1 MAGQGDVLK
10 DTPHLDACLRGI
22 KKVHTTTSRTRLA
35 LTTDILCAVGG
46 VLRFK
51 QTDHIEAMLWA
62 VLCVGFHGAL
72 RCGEFT
78 VKGNFD
84 GQVHLCR
91 GDIRFQ
97 LDMTIHQ
104 ECVELFLKSSKT
116 DPFRKGC
123 TIVLFRTNQTV
134 CPVSALKVYLSL
146 YPNDSPSAPLFHT
159 PQGDPLTRELYVK
172 LL

>member
-1 MAGQGDVLK
+1 MAVSVSTQRAYASGVRQFKTFCCNSNLQYRKPSEKTLELFVVLCAQQLRLSPGTIKLYLCGIRHDCLVEGQGDVLK

-35 LTTDILCAVGG
+35 LTTDIICAVGG
-46 VLRFK
+46 ILRFK
-51 QTDHIEAMLWA
+51 QTDHMEAMLWA

-104 ECVELFLKSSKT
+104 
-116 DPFRKGC
+116 
-123 TIVLFRTNQTV
+123 N
-134 CPVSALKVYLSL
+134 A
-146 YPNDSPSAPLFHT
+146 
-159 PQGDPLTRELYVK
+159 
-172 LL
+172 